1 MKRIG
6 VFTSG
11 GDAPGMNAAL
21 RAVVRCGIY
30 YGLEVYCIHRGY
42 KGLLKEE
49 IKKAD
54 LRTVS
59 NIIQKGGT
67 IIKTSRS
74 KEFTTEEGGKK
85 AAEIL
90 DKHGIEGLIAI
101 GGDGTIRGLIHL
113 KKFWNGKCIALP
125 GTIDNDLYGT
135 DYTIGYD
142 TAVNTALD
150 AIDKIRDT
158 ADAHER
164 TFIIEVMGRHAG
176 FIGLEAGIGGG
187 AEEILIPETNT
198 EIDEVENRLREGLK
212 RGKTSNLI
220 VISEGDEL
228 GNAVDVAK
236 ELGKRLNME
245 FRVCILGHI
254 QRGGNPTAKDRTLA
268 SKLGAYAVEAI
279 IKGKDG
285 IMIGEIENNIVETSL
300 EDAVNKKKNID
311 EYLLKISKILAI

>member
-1 MKRIG
+1 MKKIG

-30 YGLEVYCIHRGY
+30 YGFEVYAIYRGY

-49 IKKAD
+49 IKRMD
-54 LRTVS
+54 LRSVS
-59 NIIQKGGT
+59 NIVQRGGT

-74 KEFTTEEGGKK
+74 KEFMTDEGGKK
-85 AAEIL
+85 AADIL

-113 KKFWNGKCIALP
+113 KRFWKGKCVALP

-135 DYTIGYD
+135 DYTIGFD

-164 TFIIEVMGRHAG
+164 TFIVEVMGREAG

-187 AEEILIPETNT
+187 AEEILIPETAAT
-198 EIDEVENRLREGLK
+198 IDDVEKRLKEGLEK
-212 RGKTSNLI
+212 GKTSSLI
-220 VISEGDEL
+220 IVSEGDEL
-228 GNAVDVAK
+228 GNAVNIAN
-236 ELGKRLNME
+236 ELKKRMNLD

-254 QRGGNPTAKDRTLA
+254 QRGGNPTAKDRVLA
-268 SKLGAYAVEAI
+268 SKLGAYAVEAL
-279 IKGKDG
+279 KDGKDG
-285 IMIGEIENNIVETSL
+285 IFIGEVANKITETPL
-300 EDAVNKKKNID
+300 EDSVNKKKNID
-311 EYLLKISKILAI
+311 SYLMKISSILAL